1 MSVLKIHHLGPITDC
16 EINIKDF
23 TILTGPQD
31 SGKSTVA
38 KAIFFFRTAKQDFYD
53 QLTTFSAD
61 EYHSTLEKDLKKR
74 LRSKFIQIFGTSW
87 AMPQDMRISYEFSH
101 WVTISVYLSE
111 DRYRNQ
117 RNFVDF
123 EFDEKIRDFIE
134 KYKDYEKVQWDE
146 DRLQSLKAELAQLF
160 SDPYEIVYVPAGRS
174 MITLLSDQL
183 TEMLAGETIHTLD
196 YCMRSYIRTIVST
209 RRKIGRG
216 LEELLDT
223 TLHTTQKKINREA
236 LAHLMTRINLI
247 LHAHYTYREGE
258 ERLILPN
265 GHYVKLNLA
274 SSGQQESVW
283 VLNLLYVFL
292 LENKKVFLIMEE
304 PEAHLYPDSQKY
316 IVEALALFAR
326 RGNPVLLTTHSPY
339 ILGQLNNQLF
349 AGELESKTDG
359 EEERK
364 RLHAILPADVYLNPD
379 ETMAYHVI
387 NGVLNNAVDE
397 GLIRNELIDGVS
409 QVINRE
415 MDALID
421 ISWDMEERHAAE

>member
-1 MSVLKIHHLGPITDC
+1 M
-16 EINIKDF
+16 
-23 TILTGPQD
+23 
-31 SGKSTVA
+31 
-38 KAIFFFRTAKQDFYD
+38 
-53 QLTTFSAD
+53 
-61 EYHSTLEKDLKKR
+61 
-74 LRSKFIQIFGTSW
+74 
-87 AMPQDMRISYEFSH
+87 
-101 WVTISVYLSE
+101 
-111 DRYRNQ
+111 
-117 RNFVDF
+117 
-123 EFDEKIRDFIE
+123 
-134 KYKDYEKVQWDE
+134 
-146 DRLQSLKAELAQLF
+146 AQLF

-292 LENKKVFLIMEE
+292 LENKKYSSSWKNRKHI
-304 PEAHLYPDSQKY
+304 YTQ
-316 IVEALALFAR
+316 IR
-326 RGNPVLLTTHSPY
+326 RST
-339 ILGQLNNQLF
+339 
-349 AGELESKTDG
+349 
-359 EEERK
+359 
-364 RLHAILPADVYLNPD
+364 
-379 ETMAYHVI
+379 
-387 NGVLNNAVDE
+387 
-397 GLIRNELIDGVS
+397 
-409 QVINRE
+409 
-415 MDALID
+415 
-421 ISWDMEERHAAE
+421 

>member
-1 MSVLKIHHLGPITDC
+1 
-16 EINIKDF
+16 
-23 TILTGPQD
+23 
-31 SGKSTVA
+31 
-38 KAIFFFRTAKQDFYD
+38 
-53 QLTTFSAD
+53 
-61 EYHSTLEKDLKKR
+61 
-74 LRSKFIQIFGTSW
+74 
-87 AMPQDMRISYEFSH
+87 MPQDMRISYEFSH

-421 ISWDMEERHAAE
+421 ISRYGGTSCCRMRRACVKSISVSLYHMIEKVEINVSI

>member
-23 TILTGPQD
+23 TILTGPQA

-38 KAIFFFRTAKQDFYD
+38 KAIFFFRTTKQDFYD

-174 MITLLSDQL
+174 MITLLSDGVPIAFDEAEAKSVLSEQDINISVEL
-183 TEMLAGETIHTLD
+183 NEGNEKAVAWGCDL
-196 YCMRSYIRTIVST
+196 SYEYV
-209 RRKIGRG
+209 
-216 LEELLDT
+216 
-223 TLHTTQKKINREA
+223 KINGD
-236 LAHLMTRINLI
+236 
-247 LHAHYTYREGE
+247 YR
-258 ERLILPN
+258 
-265 GHYVKLNLA
+265 
-274 SSGQQESVW
+274 S
-283 VLNLLYVFL
+283 
-292 LENKKVFLIMEE
+292 
-304 PEAHLYPDSQKY
+304 
-316 IVEALALFAR
+316 
-326 RGNPVLLTTHSPY
+326 
-339 ILGQLNNQLF
+339 
-349 AGELESKTDG
+349 
-359 EEERK
+359 
-364 RLHAILPADVYLNPD
+364 
-379 ETMAYHVI
+379 
-387 NGVLNNAVDE
+387 
-397 GLIRNELIDGVS
+397 
-409 QVINRE
+409 
-415 MDALID
+415 
-421 ISWDMEERHAAE
+421 

>member
-1 MSVLKIHHLGPITDC
+1 
-16 EINIKDF
+16 
-23 TILTGPQD
+23 
-31 SGKSTVA
+31 
-38 KAIFFFRTAKQDFYD
+38 
-53 QLTTFSAD
+53 
-61 EYHSTLEKDLKKR
+61 
-74 LRSKFIQIFGTSW
+74 
-87 AMPQDMRISYEFSH
+87 
-101 WVTISVYLSE
+101 
-111 DRYRNQ
+111 
-117 RNFVDF
+117 
-123 EFDEKIRDFIE
+123 
-134 KYKDYEKVQWDE
+134 
-146 DRLQSLKAELAQLF
+146 
-160 SDPYEIVYVPAGRS
+160 
-174 MITLLSDQL
+174 
-183 TEMLAGETIHTLD
+183 
-196 YCMRSYIRTIVST
+196 
-209 RRKIGRG
+209 
-216 LEELLDT
+216 
-223 TLHTTQKKINREA
+223 
-236 LAHLMTRINLI
+236 
-247 LHAHYTYREGE
+247 
-258 ERLILPN
+258 
-265 GHYVKLNLA
+265 
-274 SSGQQESVW
+274 
-283 VLNLLYVFL
+283 
-292 LENKKVFLIMEE
+292 MEE